1 MLENKKIGRLS
12 LGKSPRRNQ
21 STTALQSSDGAKVQ
35 QNIDI
40 CKENLKN
47 LKFFLDFR
55 NLVYICSRNITF
67 KVFIV

>member
-35 QNIDI
+35 Q
-40 CKENLKN
+40 KN
-47 LKFFLDFR
+47 AHIQEIHK
-55 NLVYICSRNITF
+55 
-67 KVFIV
+67 KIV

>member
-40 CKENLKN
+40 CKWI
-47 LKFFLDFR
+47 F
-55 NLVYICSRNITF
+55 YILYFSWQNKGLLITEY
-67 KVFIV
+67 